1 MSIFCFIYIVNDA
14 LLIAL
19 LFLSFFGLFGPY
31 FLCKY
36 VMEPF
41 EVNLSSS
48 TAVIELKH
56 TYIWNFASKNIDI
69 NNTIQQFTNTVLG
82 VITIIAASCYYLF
95 LITRLFNAVVF
106 CFYNGIPFRKIMKL
120 LVVIFLLAIINLVL

>member
-1 MSIFCFIYIVNDA
+1 
-14 LLIAL
+14 
-19 LFLSFFGLFGPY
+19 
-31 FLCKY
+31 
-36 VMEPF
+36 MEPS
-41 EVNLSSS
+41 EINLSSS

-69 NNTIQQFTNTVLG
+69 NNTMQQFTNTVLG
-82 VITIIAASCYYLF
+82 VIIIAASCYYLF

-120 LVVIFLLAIINLVL
+120 LVVIILLAIINLVS